1 LTENS
6 GKSGNKNLL
15 KFNFS
20 PLISILAFTKILM
33 QYTCIRVLADV
44 NQIKKCRQKIKTVD
58 ESLLLLAN
66 AFSLVGND
74 VRIKI
79 LYLLQDAGQLC
90 PCDLSDILGMNIS
103 PISQHLRKLKDSK
116 IINSKKTGQTIFY
129 SISPEY
135 SEILKPVFKLISNNK
150 VLEML

>member
-1 LTENS
+1 MSE
-6 GKSGNKNLL
+6 
-15 KFNFS
+15 
-20 PLISILAFTKILM
+20 
-33 QYTCIRVLADV
+33 TCIRVLADI
-44 NQIKKCRQKIKTVD
+44 NQIKECREKVKSVH

-79 LYLLQDAGQLC
+79 LYLLQEEGQLC
-90 PCDLSDILGMNIS
+90 PCDLSDILGMNTS

-116 IINSKKTGQTIFY
+116 IISAKKTGQTIFY
-129 SISPEY
+129 SNSPEY
-135 SEILKPVFKLISNNK
+135 TEILKPIFKLINNNK

>member
-1 LTENS
+1 MTS
-6 GKSGNKNLL
+6 
-15 KFNFS
+15 
-20 PLISILAFTKILM
+20 
-33 QYTCIRVLADV
+33 TCIRVLADI
-44 NQIKKCRQKIKTVD
+44 NQIKECRQKIKTLD
-58 ESLLLLAN
+58 QSLLLLAN

-79 LYLLQDAGQLC
+79 LYLLQEEGQLC

-103 PISQHLRKLKDSK
+103 PVSQHLRKLKDSK
-116 IINSKKTGQTIFY
+116 IIVSKKTGQTIFY

-135 SEILKPVFKLISNNK
+135 AEILKPIFKLINNNK